1 MPSDLPPEA
10 PTPAPKLLR
19 LAAHVIDL
27 GLVLLL
33 IGAMNRLLGDKA
45 WPLLLLL
52 PAVLGLPLMTT
63 GSTLGQRACGLTLVC
78 WRTQGRPPQAK
89 VWQWVLTKQLLWLLG
104 FAGVGLGALFYL
116 PILTDRY
123 QRSLYD
129 DWADVFV
136 VRGSGG
142 AAAA

>member
-10 PTPAPKLLR
+10 PAPAPKLLR
-19 LAAHVIDL
+19 LAAHAIDL
-27 GLVLLL
+27 GLVWLL
-33 IGAMNRLLGDKA
+33 IWVLNHLLGDKA

-63 GSTLGQRACGLTLVC
+63 GSTLGQRVCGLKLVC

-89 VWQWVLTKQLLWLLG
+89 VWQWVVTKQLLWLLG
-104 FAGVGLGALFYL
+104 FSGVGLGALFYI
-116 PILTDRY
+116 PILTDRH

-136 VRGSGG
+136 VRRTDGTD
-142 AAAA
+142 AA

>member
-1 MPSDLPPEA
+1 MPSDPPPETA
-10 PTPAPKLLR
+10 APAPKLLR
-19 LAAHVIDL
+19 LAAHAIDL

-33 IGAMNRLLGDKA
+33 IWAINRLFGDKA
-45 WPLLLLL
+45 WPLVLLL
-52 PAVLGLPLMTT
+52 PAVLGLPLTT
-63 GSTLGQRACGLTLVC
+63 MGSTLGQRVCGLTLVC

-89 VWQWVLTKQLLWLLG
+89 VWQWVVTKQLFWLLG
-104 FAGVGLGALFYL
+104 FGGGGVGALFYL

-136 VRGSGG
+136 VRRSDGPPST
-142 AAAA
+142 